1 MKNFDFSQV
10 DLLTQ
15 MMTRNEPMAQ
25 RFTIDLPVRDVANGL
40 YAAWR
45 AIVQERG
52 HRLLFDDDARQQV
65 LTVAKWL
72 TDTAQPFGLLMAGG
86 CGNGKTS
93 LANAVVRLVG
103 LVGSMTD
110 NPLRPTSLHFVS
122 SRQYCEMFAS
132 DQRGNST
139 HSELTQVKC
148 AQILVID
155 DMGEEPGVLTVYGNH
170 HSPVSDLLLYRYD
183 RQLTTIVT
191 TNLTREQIAE
201 KYGARLYDRF
211 KEMFAILA
219 FNNHSYRREIAT

>member
-15 MMTRNEPMAQ
+15 MMTRNEPRAQ
-25 RFTIDLPVRDVANGL
+25 RFSVDLPERDVANGL

-52 HRLLFDDDARQQV
+52 RQLQFDDDARQQV
-65 LTVAKWL
+65 LTVARWL
-72 TDTAQPFGLLMAGG
+72 TDSAQPFGLLMAGG

-93 LANAVVRLVG
+93 LASAVVRLVA
-103 LVGSMTD
+103 LLGSMTD
-110 NPLRPTSLHFVS
+110 NPLRPTSLHFVT
-122 SRQYCEMFAS
+122 SRQYCELFAS
-132 DQRGNST
+132 DQRGTST
-139 HSELTQVKC
+139 RSELDPVKC

-155 DMGEEPGVLTVYGNH
+155 DMGEEPGVVTVYGNH

-219 FNNHSYRREIAT
+219 FNNSSYRREV